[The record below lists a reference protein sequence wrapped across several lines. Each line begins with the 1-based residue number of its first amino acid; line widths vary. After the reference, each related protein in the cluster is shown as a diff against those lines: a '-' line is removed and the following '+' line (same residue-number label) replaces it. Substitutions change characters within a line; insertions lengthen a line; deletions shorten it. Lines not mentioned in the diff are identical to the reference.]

1 MQLSG
6 EGRMSGRYVTIAR
19 YDNVP
24 LAELARLR
32 LEDAGIPVHVENA
45 ELVTAL
51 WHYGTAFGNV
61 QLNVPEE
68 HAAAALEL
76 IEELQQSGLPT
87 NAPESPEGKPLC
99 LACGAEFPGDAEQCP
114 ACGWSFGTA
123 ESTDSNDTSTG
134 ADDTGVAAAVEPAEA
149 AGRPILTEF
158 RSVGRPLLSIWVG
171 LTLGMMLLG
180 VLSCVL
186 SMLNDL
192 FR

>member
-1 MQLSG
+1 
-6 EGRMSGRYVTIAR
+6 MSGRLVTIAR

-32 LEDAGIPVHVENA
+32 LEDAAIPVQVENA

-68 HAAAALEL
+68 HAAAALQL
-76 IEELQQSGLPT
+76 IEELHQSGLPT
-87 NAPESPEGKPLC
+87 AASESPERAPTC
-99 LACGAEFPGDAEQCP
+99 LACGAEFPGDADQCP
-114 ACGWSFGTA
+114 TCGWSFSVA
-123 ESTDSNDTSTG
+123 ESSESNGASTDNGDERVMTAAES
-134 ADDTGVAAAVEPAEA
+134 ADAASH
-149 AGRPILTEF
+149 RILSEF
-158 RSVGRPLLSIWVG
+158 RTVGRPLLGIWVG
-171 LTLGMMLLG
+171 ISLGMLLLG
-180 VLSCVL
+180 LLACVL